1 MRRQGKL
8 TPIELAQERTWDASK
23 GWKTSR
29 KWHGT
34 HAAITGLAAT
44 IQAEQGRFVSMTVSP
59 VDAGAATLTV
69 SYDDLQ
75 DGDEPEAEASGEPEA
90 DQDTWTLQGNDYE
103 KDIWSHPEI
112 IALATNTKAD
122 YDWLRKNLPPIQ
134 KNGTW
139 QDILD
144 VWDTSFTWDD
154 STGTKEIFKMFRD
167 GVEAYSV
174 SQFVLRRSRSIK
186 SAAQGTLA
194 VDNVGKQ
201 FSLAQLQSSEDVPAT
216 LKFALPADGAW
227 VKRTPTVNYSGNKVS
242 ADVEYWHADTWHEIL
257 YPLYT

>member
-8 TPIELAQERTWDASK
+8 TPIELAQERTWTPGK
-23 GWKTSR
+23 GWTTSR

-44 IQAEQGRFVSMTVSP
+44 IQAEQGRHVSMTVSP

-75 DGDEPEAEASGEPEA
+75 DGDEPEAESNGEPEA
-90 DQDTWTLQGNDYE
+90 EQDTWTLQGNDYE
-103 KDIWSHPEI
+103 KDIWSHPSI
-112 IALATNTKAD
+112 KDLATTAKDD

-139 QDILD
+139 QDVLD
-144 VWDTSFTWDD
+144 VWSGFNFDDPDTTE
-154 STGTKEIFKMFRD
+154 EIFKMFRD

-174 SQFVLRRSRSIK
+174 SQFVLRRNRTFK
-186 SAAQGTLA
+186 SAALGTLL
-194 VDNVGKQ
+194 VDDVGKQ
-201 FSLAQLQSSEDVPAT
+201 FTLADLKTWEDVPDE
-216 LKFALPADGAW
+216 LDFALPADGAW
-227 VKRTPTVNYSGNKVS
+227 VKRTPTVNYSGTKIT
-242 ADVEYWHADTWHEIL
+242 ADVEYWHADSWHEIL
-257 YPLYT
+257 YPTV